1 MNNPKKRSTHSIFS
15 SCLLPLIA
23 GSILV
28 CVIGGAL
35 ILSFPGRAAEK
46 FGPPTSGISGF
57 QRYLL
62 SVLLILNS
70 ADLTTPL
77 DPAGSPVYFQVN
89 LGEST
94 ASIIGRLAQ
103 EGLIANPTVMRT
115 YLQYSGLDTSLQAG
129 QYELSPA
136 LTPVEIAQVMQD
148 ATPAHITFTVLP
160 GWRLEEIARAIPTS
174 GLEISTKAFLSAAQI
189 HSADFSFLQDVPPGT
204 PLEGFMT
211 PGTYELSRDI
221 SAPDLV
227 EILLTHFGEQL
238 SPELQAGFSTQG
250 LTIPQAVTLASIIQ
264 REAVLEEEMPLIA
277 SVFLNRLSTG
287 MNLAADPTVQ
297 YAVGYNESQRSWWT
311 NPLSA
316 SDLQID
322 SPYNT
327 YLYPGL
333 PPTPISNP
341 SLNALRS
348 VAFPAQTPYYYFRA
362 ACDGSGRHLFAE
374 TYEEHLQNQC
384 QP

>member
-1 MNNPKKRSTHSIFS
+1 MNNPKKQSGSSILS
-15 SCLLPLIA
+15 SCILPLIA
-23 GSILV
+23 GLILV
-28 CVIGGAL
+28 CVIAGAL
-35 ILSFPGRAAEK
+35 LLSFPGRAAGK
-46 FGPPTSGISGF
+46 FGPPAPGISAF
-57 QRYLL
+57 QHYLL
-62 SVLLILNS
+62 SILLILNS
-70 ADLTTPL
+70 ADLTTPV
-77 DPAGSPVYFQVN
+77 DPSGSPVYFQVS

-94 ASIIGRLAQ
+94 ASILGRLAQ

-115 YLQYSGLDTSLQAG
+115 YLQYTGLDTSLQAG

-136 LTPVEIAQVMQD
+136 MTPVEIAHIMQD
-148 ATPAHITFTVLP
+148 ATPSHVTLSVLA
-160 GWRLEEIARAIPTS
+160 GWRLEEIAHALPSS
-174 GLEISTKAFLSAAQI
+174 GLEISPKAFLAAAQI
-189 HSADFSFLQDVPPGT
+189 HSDNHAFLQDVPFGT
-204 PLEGFMT
+204 PLEGYVA
-211 PGTYELSRDI
+211 PGTYELPRDI
-221 SAPDLV
+221 SAPALV
-227 EILLTHFGEQL
+227 ETMLTRFGEQL

-250 LTIPQAVTLASIIQ
+250 LNIPEAATLASIIQ
-264 REAVLEEEMPLIA
+264 REAILEEEMPLIA
-277 SVFLNRLSTG
+277 SVYFNRLSAG

-297 YAVGYNESQRSWWT
+297 YAVGYNESQQSWWT
-311 NPLSA
+311 NPLSV

-341 SLNALRS
+341 SLSALRS

-374 TYEEHLQNQC
+374 TYEEHLQNEC

>member
-1 MNNPKKRSTHSIFS
+1 MNNPKKQSTHSIFS

-23 GSILV
+23 GSLLV

-46 FGPPTSGISGF
+46 FGPPAPGISGF

-77 DPAGSPVYFQVN
+77 DPAGSPAYFQVN

-136 LTPVEIAQVMQD
+136 MTPVEIAQVMQD
-148 ATPAHITFTVLP
+148 ATPARISFTVLP
-160 GWRLEEIARAIPTS
+160 GWRLEEIANAIPTS
-174 GLEISTKAFLSAAQI
+174 GLEISTKAWLSSAQI
-189 HSADFSFLQDVPPGT
+189 HSDDFSFLQDIPRGT
-204 PLEGFMT
+204 PLEGFMA

-227 EILLTHFGEQL
+227 EILLTRFGEQL

-264 REAVLEEEMPLIA
+264 REAVIEEEMPLIA
-277 SVFLNRLSTG
+277 SVFLNRLSAG

-297 YAVGYNESQRSWWT
+297 YAVGFNEGQQSWWT
-311 NPLSA
+311 NPLSV

-322 SPYNT
+322 SPFNT

-341 SLNALRS
+341 SLSALRS